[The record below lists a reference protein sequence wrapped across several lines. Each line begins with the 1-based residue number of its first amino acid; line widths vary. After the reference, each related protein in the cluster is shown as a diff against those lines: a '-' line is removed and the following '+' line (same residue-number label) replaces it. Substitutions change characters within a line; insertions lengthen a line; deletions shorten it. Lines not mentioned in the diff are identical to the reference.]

1 MGMFDSFYVE
11 IDGREVELQSK
22 RFECG
27 LDHYRHGD
35 WVAGAL
41 PGVRI
46 FFDLLFLDENGKLV
60 YGEQRDGAGKK
71 TVFIVL
77 VEGVFVE
84 DQVHSG
90 ELGTEAIL
98 AIQQQLR
105 ERWSDSARVLAFM
118 GDSLRQRQQRVAFLE
133 RQLARVES
141 IIATARRLRAGETLD
156 KRFDLIRGENQK
168 LAAGE
173 DPLEVIAWAL
183 AQTEAR
189 GWPCSEGALADPL
202 AEFRL

>member
-1 MGMFDSFYVE
+1 
-11 IDGREVELQSK
+11 
-22 RFECG
+22 
-27 LDHYRHGD
+27 
-35 WVAGAL
+35 
-41 PGVRI
+41 
-46 FFDLLFLDENGKLV
+46 
-60 YGEQRDGAGKK
+60 
-71 TVFIVL
+71 VFIVL

-90 ELGTEAIL
+90 ELGTETIL
-98 AIQQQLR
+98 AIQQQLK

-141 IIATARRLRAGETLD
+141 IIATARRLRAGEILD
-156 KRFDLIRGENQK
+156 KRFDLIWGENQK

-183 AQTEAR
+183 AQSDAN